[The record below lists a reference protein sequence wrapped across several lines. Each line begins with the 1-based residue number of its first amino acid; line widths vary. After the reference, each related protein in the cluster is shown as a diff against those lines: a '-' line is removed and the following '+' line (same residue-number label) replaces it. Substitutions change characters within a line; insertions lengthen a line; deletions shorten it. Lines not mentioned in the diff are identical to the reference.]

1 MTTSFLRPALLAL
14 VIGLAVGVGAPSSAQ
29 AQFVG
34 SVQVYNLP
42 SYQPVAPVVH
52 YGFPSYGYPTYSYP
66 AYGVTPV
73 VVNRPVYVPHP
84 VPVPVP
90 VAQPYPV
97 VVPQATVVHS
107 AYFSP
112 VGPAVVP
119 SYYRSSYYVGPY
131 SSRTTF
137 RTYGPGPDYTSYYR
151 ATPNGYVYRERSW

>member
-14 VIGLAVGVGAPSSAQ
+14 VIGLAVGVGAPTTAQ

-42 SYQPVAPVVH
+42 SYQPVAPVVQ
-52 YGFPSYGYPTYSYP
+52 YGFPAYSYP
-66 AYGVTPV
+66 AYGYPAYNVAPV
-73 VVNRPVYVPHP
+73 VVNRPVYVP
-84 VPVPVP
+84 VP

-97 VVPQATVVHS
+97 IVPQATVVHS
-107 AYFSP
+107 AYYSP
-112 VGPAVVP
+112 HPVPAAVVP
-119 SYYRSSYYVGPY
+119 TYYRSSFYAGPY

-151 ATPNGYVYRERSW
+151 ATPNGYVYRERAW